1 MERGPLCLPG
11 EDDAVRVIAHDFPAG
26 KGNMGRKSLAE
37 AVGGWSGQEFSASSL
52 YSVAATFLGSVMEQM
67 GWRSPAALGRAKQ

>member
-1 MERGPLCLPG
+1 MLEMSKMKTVLLEAVLMERGPLCLPG

-37 AVGGWSGQEFSASSL
+37 AVGG
-52 YSVAATFLGSVMEQM
+52 
-67 GWRSPAALGRAKQ
+67 